1 MLQISKKIIIPSSE
15 LEITAV
21 RAQGPGGQHVN
32 KVSTAVQLR
41 FDISRSSLPE
51 IYKQRLLS
59 LNDRRINGEGVI
71 IIKAQQFR
79 SQHKNKADALNRL
92 GELIRGV
99 LIMPKKRKPTKPTA
113 ASKEKRLNS
122 KTQRSQVKAQR
133 RKINNADEEE

>member
-41 FDISRSSLPE
+41 FDINRSSLPE
-51 IYKQRLLS
+51 MYKQRLLS

-71 IIKAQQFR
+71 IIKARQFK
-79 SQHKNKADALNRL
+79 SQHKNKSDALNR
-92 GELIRGV
+92 
-99 LIMPKKRKPTKPTA
+99 
-113 ASKEKRLNS
+113 
-122 KTQRSQVKAQR
+122 
-133 RKINNADEEE
+133 